1 MVMLV
6 AIGITRKWGQAK
18 VAHIPRV
25 QPISLAQHASYAKRS
40 MCKLL
45 RLIQIK
51 IENCQR
57 VKIGT
62 PAPRGRYG

>member
-6 AIGITRKWGQAK
+6 AIGITRKWVLAK
-18 VAHIPRV
+18 MAHIPRV
-25 QPISLAQHASYAKRS
+25 QPMSLAQHASYAKRS
-40 MCKLL
+40 MRKLL

-62 PAPRGRYG
+62 PSSTGRYG